1 MSPLRLLK
9 PVAQL
14 FRRPK
19 EGPVLLFD
27 FDGVVADSL
36 DAYFD
41 AFTGVCTEMGFD
53 RINSME
59 SLLALFD
66 GNVFVQLV
74 RIGFPVSRL
83 REMAVRFAPRIRAVA
98 ESVSPFPGMPE
109 TMSRLAARHP
119 LYIITS
125 NDTAVVRGFL
135 ERYGVTGVRDVIG
148 SDIEPSKVKKIR
160 AARKREPRRTPYY
173 IGDTR
178 GDMTEA
184 RRARALPVAVTWGW
198 HAEPRLLLGK
208 PWRAVHTPEEL
219 EQLFLSGETR

>member
-9 PVAQL
+9 PVARL
-14 FRRPK
+14 FRHRD

-36 DAYFD
+36 DAYFT

-109 TMSRLAARHP
+109 TISRLAARHP

-125 NDTAVVRGFL
+125 NDTAVVKSFL
-135 ERYGVTGVRDVIG
+135 DRFGVTGVRDVIG
-148 SDIEPSKVKKIR
+148 SDLEPSKVKKIR
-160 AARKREPRRTPYY
+160 AARRREPRRTPYY

-198 HAEPRLLLGK
+198 HAEQRLMSGK
-208 PWRAVHTPEEL
+208 PAHVMHTPEEL
-219 EQLFLSGETR
+219 EAFFSRP

>member
-1 MSPLRLLK
+1 MPLLEHLMLK
-9 PVAQL
+9 
-14 FRRPK
+14 FRRRGA
-19 EGPVLLFD
+19 GPVLLFD

-36 DAYFD
+36 DAYFE

-53 RINSME
+53 RINSKE

-66 GNVFVQLV
+66 GNVFIQLV
-74 RIGFPVSRL
+74 RAGFPVSRL

-98 ESVSPFPGMPE
+98 ETVTPFPGMPE
-109 TMSRLAARHP
+109 TISRLAARDP

-135 ERYGVTGVRDVIG
+135 DRYGITGVRDVIG

-160 AARKREPRRTPYY
+160 AARRREPRRTPYY

-178 GDMTEA
+178 GDMIEA
-184 RRARALPVAVTWGW
+184 RRARSLPVAVTWGW
-198 HAEPRLLLGK
+198 HAESRLLTGK
-208 PWRAVHTPEEL
+208 PAHVVHTPEEL
-219 EQLFLSGETR
+219 EELFPCT

>member
-1 MSPLRLLK
+1 MSPVPLLE
-9 PVAQL
+9 PLARL
-14 FRRPK
+14 FRRPG

-36 DAYFD
+36 GAYFD
-41 AFTGVCTEMGFD
+41 AFTRVCTEMGFD
-53 RINSME
+53 HINSME

-66 GNVFVQLV
+66 GNVFIQLV
-74 RIGFPVSRL
+74 RSGFPVRRL
-83 REMAVRFAPRIRAVA
+83 REMAVKFAPRIRAVA
-98 ESVSPFPGMPE
+98 ETVTPFPGMPE
-109 TMSRLAARHP
+109 TLSRLAARHP

-125 NDTAVVRGFL
+125 NDTAVVRAFL
-135 ERYGVTGVRDVIG
+135 DRYSITGVRDVIG

-184 RRARALPVAVTWGW
+184 LALLAQRIKN
-198 HAEPRLLLGK
+198 PRFNGEVQWLPDSGNTG
-208 PWRAVHTPEEL
+208 PIAMPMAFDPEV
-219 EQLFLSGETR
+219 